1 MAIKSKNFPSN
12 DRLES
17 IQEVYKYE
25 FALNMNDGGTIT
37 LFFYAYNNYLS
48 WYNLFS
54 NGSMPVY
61 NVYIGVSNKNVDT
74 TYVGYFMAVFGLL
87 TIYSYKLEAGNPI
100 PEYPSIQ
107 YFDVISI
114 VCNGTIYKNAKDK
127 SIKFYGEKIVKDIPI
142 VETL

>member
-1 MAIKSKNFPSN
+1 MPIKSKNFPSN

-25 FALNMNDGGTIT
+25 FSLNMNDSGTIN

-54 NGSMPVY
+54 NGDMPIY
-61 NVYIGVSNKNVDT
+61 NVYIGVTKENVNN
-74 TYVGYFMAVFGLL
+74 TYVGYFISIFGFL
-87 TIYSYKLEAGNPI
+87 TIYSYKLEAGVPI

-107 YFDVISI
+107 YFDIKSI
-114 VCNGTIYKNAKDK
+114 VCNGTTYENAKDK
-127 SIKFYGEKIVKDIPI
+127 SIKFYGKKIVKDIPI
-142 VETL
+142 IETL

>member
-54 NGSMPVY
+54 NGDMPVY
-61 NVYIGVSNKNVDT
+61 NVYIGVSNKNVNT
-74 TYVGYFMAVFGLL
+74 TYVGYFMAVFGFL

-107 YFDVISI
+107 YFDVTSI
-114 VCNGTIYKNAKDK
+114 DCNGTIYKNAKDK

>member
-25 FALNMNDGGTIT
+25 FELNMNDGGTIT

-54 NGSMPVY
+54 NGDMPVY
-61 NVYIGVSNKNVDT
+61 NVYIGVTNKNVNT
-74 TYVGYFMAVFGLL
+74 TYVGYFMGIFGLL

-107 YFDVISI
+107 YFDVKSI
-114 VCNGTIYKNAKDK
+114 VCNGTTYKNAKDK